1 MKMDREKLKNI
12 AKILLK
18 LLIGGA
24 ALAYVLTKIDLT
36 EAGHLL
42 AHIRVL
48 PFLAAILFFVASKLT
63 SASRQHTLLKNL
75 GIDIGLKNNAR
86 LYWKGMFYNFFLPG
100 GISGDGYKVVFLARK
115 YTQSNKSIVL
125 AVLYDRVYGV
135 IALLIFL
142 LAFYY
147 FIPVYPQFR
156 PFVWVGIP
164 VVLILTWVVTK
175 YLSPQHLSS
184 FFSLMGSSFLVQL
197 FQLICCTLL
206 LLSLRVESYYLVYLF
221 IFLVSSVV
229 AVLPLTI
236 GGMGAREITFFY
248 FAGMLHLQ
256 TNTSVM
262 ISLLFFLISLVSSIP
277 GFFFSL
283 EEIKGNKITPHD

>member
-1 MKMDREKLKNI
+1 V
-12 AKILLK
+12 
-18 LLIGGA
+18 
-24 ALAYVLTKIDLT
+24 YV
-36 EAGHLL
+36 
-42 AHIRVL
+42 
-48 PFLAAILFFVASKLT
+48 
-63 SASRQHTLLKNL
+63 
-75 GIDIGLKNNAR
+75 
-86 LYWKGMFYNFFLPG
+86 
-100 GISGDGYKVVFLARK
+100 
-115 YTQSNKSIVL
+115 
-125 AVLYDRVYGV
+125 V

-256 TNTSVM
+256 TNTSVL
-262 ISLLFFLISLVSSIP
+262 ISQLFFLISLVSSIP